1 MADFIPINTQD
12 EFDEKIKE
20 RLARERATITKQFEE
35 KYADYDQIKK
45 DRDAFSSQIEGLQK
59 TAKENADKI
68 TGLEAD
74 LAKANEKASGLELEN
89 LKTQIALDKGLPMDL
104 RGRLNGTTKEE
115 LEKDADS
122 LKGIFSAQNRKD
134 LPGFQ
139 QLGSGSDSFES
150 TGTVNKDRA
159 MQKFEKSLEIINE

>member
-1 MADFIPINTQD
+1 MADFTPINTQD

-45 DRDAFSSQIEGLQK
+45 DRDAFSSQIEGYQK
-59 TAKENADKI
+59 TEKENADKI
-68 TGLEAD
+68 SGLETQ
-74 LAKANEKASGLELEN
+74 LAEATQKASGLELEN
-89 LKTQIALDKGLPMDL
+89 LKTQIALDKGLPMEL

-122 LKGIFSAQNRKD
+122 LKGIFSAQSRKG
-134 LPGFQ
+134 LPGFEAY
-139 QLGSGSDSFES
+139 DSSPQS
-150 TGTVNKDRA
+150 TDAKKKADLKNMVGNLRKG
-159 MQKFEKSLEIINE
+159 E